1 MEPLKRKSSLPAN
14 QNEKLLKT
22 SQHNVFIC
30 TDSNCDD
37 CKTESIEVQKDHDYP
52 MNTEGYEPMESDNDE
67 AVPEEMDGQKESENE
82 NFLSVPDLTY
92 DTEEVTV
99 KSCTNCEDLENSK
112 IKMKEE
118 HDEITEKLHQRIAEL
133 EATVKDL
140 SKPWN
145 PDQVKKIS
153 LAEGAKIACWSD
165 LTIKAAIDLYYSMGA
180 TAYNKLLTK
189 GLPYPSLRTIRRHL
203 SKVDCSPGV
212 LYHIMELIRNHKVDS
227 LPEQQRFCGMSS
239 DELSLTAARE
249 YDRTTQSI
257 VGAPTIEIGDKLK
270 EKKIKE
276 GTDLADVLATKGCN
290 AMICGLQSRWKQVC
304 GFHFTGNSFNPEA
317 MANWHKE
324 MIIEAKKSKLITKSL
339 CLDMGPDNVSM

>member
-1 MEPLKRKSSLPAN
+1 MEISKDHNYDESILSVSNLCCDEVMEP
-14 QNEKLLKT
+14 E
-22 SQHNVFIC
+22 
-30 TDSNCDD
+30 
-37 CKTESIEVQKDHDYP
+37 
-52 MNTEGYEPMESDNDE
+52 
-67 AVPEEMDGQKESENE
+67 QKESNENE
-82 NFLSVPDLTY
+82 TTLCFPDLSH
-92 DTEEVTV
+92 DTEDVTV
-99 KSCTNCEDLENSK
+99 KSCNSCDSLENK
-112 IKMKEE
+112 LIQMKEE
-118 HDEITEKLHQRIAEL
+118 HDEVTAQFQRKIAQL
-133 EATVKDL
+133 EAKHDKVTAQMKEEHDEVTAQLKRKIAQLEAGIKDL

-239 DELSLTAARE
+239 DELSLLAARE

-317 MANWHKE
+317 MANWHKD
-324 MIIEAKKSKLITKSL
+324 MIVEAKKTKLITKSL
-339 CLDMGPDNVSM
+339 CLDMGPDNIAM